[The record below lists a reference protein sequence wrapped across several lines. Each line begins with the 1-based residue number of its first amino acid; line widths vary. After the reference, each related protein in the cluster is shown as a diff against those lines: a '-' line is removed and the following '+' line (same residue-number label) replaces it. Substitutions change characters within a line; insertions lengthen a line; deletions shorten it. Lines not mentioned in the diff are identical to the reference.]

1 MFLLTLNP
9 LSFMM
14 YPEETKFP
22 FLPGCASQFMKGT
35 AGTMLWFH
43 VGLKTKQGK
52 ILIPWELWSW
62 VKMLWNTTLRLQHKT
77 QNG

>member
-1 MFLLTLNP
+1 
-9 LSFMM
+9 MM

-62 VKMLWNTTLRLQHKT
+62 VKML
-77 QNG
+77 